1 MNRKS
6 VLGNEMPNITMDIHD
21 STARPEPVSDVM
33 TYDDILNILNVRM
46 TEGKLEAIAQQQQQ
60 PTTRQQQQQP
70 FGQRQQQQQPTTMQ
84 QKPTLQRQHPG
95 KPMTREEYKTY
106 VMRKQAEAHY
116 QRMRIREIK
125 STKLQLLDQNN
136 TNTIVA
142 SRTTNELNRLF
153 GIKK

>member
-1 MNRKS
+1 
-6 VLGNEMPNITMDIHD
+6 
-21 STARPEPVSDVM
+21 
-33 TYDDILNILNVRM
+33 M

-95 KPMTREEYKTY
+95 KPTQYIPPSVLPVPNIQHSYIYNKYFKNYAKQQEDVEQMERKPMTREEYKTY